1 MTFRSGINYEISER
15 EEKLNM
21 QEESFNREEL
31 TRKSDYWVELDR
43 KYRAQVM
50 KIRSIVLE
58 ICVLL
63 FID

>member
-1 MTFRSGINYEISER
+1 
-15 EEKLNM
+15 M